1 MPKGGKREGA
11 GRPKKSSLSPLRQQQ
26 IKDEINAKS
35 ILRRLHGLV
44 MGQVE
49 MSSAAVTAA
58 GILLRKVLPD
68 LQAVEHSGQLD
79 TTPVAQLTDE
89 QLDTGIARAAALIS
103 QFNEGE
109 KEAPSDPSK
118 LN

>member
-1 MPKGGKREGA
+1 MAHGGKREGA

-49 MSSAAVTAA
+49 MSSPAVAAA
-58 GILLRKVLPD
+58 GILLRKVMPD
-68 LQAVEHSGQLD
+68 LAAVEHSG
-79 TTPVAQLTDE
+79 E
-89 QLDTGIARAAALIS
+89 IATKSAEFMS
-103 QFNEGE
+103 DNELASIASTSSDNP
-109 KEAPSDPSK
+109 APAPIDPSK